1 MTTQNSPTLSPT
13 EITLTDEQS
22 QAISLISSFY
32 ADPNRMEFRL
42 GGYAGT
48 GKTTIIKFILTP
60 KQPTDPV
67 LGLNYSMPNI
77 RANVCAFTGKAC
89 HVLRKKG
96 IHSAQTIHSMIYDCY
111 EEPKGVMN
119 YDLKTRLDASPNLI
133 IIDEASMLSTELYE
147 HLKSFRVKLLFIGDP
162 GQLEPIG
169 DNPNLMCKT
178 DFTLTHIHRQAALS
192 PIISLASAVR
202 QGFGVKTQSPSGDV
216 LIKSKFVTD
225 SELASVSQIIC
236 AKNATRSLL
245 NRRVRVALGREQE
258 PLVQGEKLICLRNSR
273 KQGLFNGLIA
283 YVEDYTDHEAYW
295 KCLLK
300 DEVGKEYHDILVWKK
315 PFFTQLEKME
325 IPPRDMMHFDYGY
338 AITCHKSQG
347 SEWEHV
353 LVYDEVLFKTDMKRW
368 RYTAIT
374 RASNKLTYCI

>member
-1 MTTQNSPTLSPT
+1 MTNTTNLDLS
-13 EITLTDEQS
+13 EEQLE
-22 QAISLISSFY
+22 AVSLIANFISPSNF
-32 ADPNRMEFRL
+32 AKEFRL
-42 GGYAGT
+42 SGYAGT
-48 GKTTIIKFILTP
+48 GKTTVIKYILTP
-60 KQPTDPV
+60 KELTEPA
-67 LGLNYSMPNI
+67 LGLNYSAPAI
-77 RANVCAFTGKAC
+77 RANVCAFTGKAV

-111 EEPKGVMN
+111 EEPKGVIN
-119 YDLKTRLDASPNLI
+119 YDLKTKLEGNPNLI
-133 IIDEASMLSTELYE
+133 IVDEASMLSTELYE
-147 HLKSFRVKLLFIGDP
+147 HLKSFRVKLLFIGDS

-169 DNPNLMCKT
+169 DNPNLMSKT
-178 DFTLTHIHRQAALS
+178 DYALTKIHRQESQS
-192 PIISLASAVR
+192 PIITLATRVR
-202 QGFGVKTQSPSGDV
+202 QGFGIKGFPECNEIS
-216 LIKSKFVTD
+216 IKSKFITD
-225 SELASVSQIIC
+225 EEFAKADQVIC
-236 AKNATRSLL
+236 AKNATRSLINRRIRSAL
-245 NRRVRVALGREQE
+245 NRTTE
-258 PLVQGEKLICLRNSR
+258 PLVQGEKLICLRNNR

-283 YVEDYTDHEAYW
+283 YVEDYTDHENYW

-315 PFFTQLEKME
+315 PFLTQLEKME

-374 RASNKLTYCI
+374 RASSKLTYCV